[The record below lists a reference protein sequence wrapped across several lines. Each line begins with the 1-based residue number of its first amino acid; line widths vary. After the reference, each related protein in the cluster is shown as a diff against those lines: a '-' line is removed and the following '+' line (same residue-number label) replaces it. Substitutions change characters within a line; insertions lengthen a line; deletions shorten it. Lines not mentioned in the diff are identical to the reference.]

1 MSLIF
6 RIALAIV
13 FFWAF
18 SFALMCFNEAKSAIH
33 EIEGFLSLILALI
46 ALTALAALEELVR
59 IRKIIQPKQ
68 EIEGPPKKLDDPPE
82 PPKIQP
88 PPKVRTFKEVMR
100 DFPLTPPS
108 HR

>member
-33 EIEGFLSLILALI
+33 EIEGFLSLMD
-46 ALTALAALEELVR
+46 
-59 IRKIIQPKQ
+59 
-68 EIEGPPKKLDDPPE
+68 EIGRAH
-82 PPKIQP
+82 
-88 PPKVRTFKEVMR
+88 V
-100 DFPLTPPS
+100 
-108 HR
+108 